1 MRGSEFRTGLR
12 FGMLLLFLL
21 ASQGNG
27 CSPAPPRPSFVLILI
42 DTLRADHLGAY
53 GYSRPTSPSLDA
65 LASRGILF
73 EEAIAA
79 APWTLPSS
87 MALMTGR
94 LPSSHRVENDGMR
107 LSAGIPTL
115 AEVLKSSGYTTSAVV
130 SHIYVSGL
138 FGFDRGFDR
147 FEDFGL
153 SRDYRFEA
161 GLEPRAE
168 KVSERALQE
177 VRALKGRPFFL
188 LVHYFD
194 PHWDYDPPPPYST
207 RFTGPYAGSIRG
219 SYQSFSRYIPPGAVL
234 SPEDRRHLEDL
245 YDGEIAYTDSQVGRL
260 VEGLRQEGA
269 GEETLVLVTSDHGEE
284 FKEHGS
290 LGHGRNLY
298 DEVVKV
304 PLIVARLGSRGAPRR
319 VAEQIRGIDLFPTL
333 CELAGAK
340 VPPGVQGKSLVP
352 WLSGGREAARGAVSE
367 TIRFDAYRKSYR
379 EPGQKIIVRLEDNR
393 REFYDLASD
402 PGERRNL
409 WDGKERRGP
418 LMEQALFSLVDVAAG
433 GWNLRWSSNGAPHRF
448 SGSIETDGLFTS
460 ILPLFSEANRHR
472 VVRGKR
478 IDFDLEGVRAG
489 GGLSFTLEP
498 PDARVGFA
506 LALDGR
512 ETAEIVRIG
521 GERIQP
527 PATPFSFSG
536 VLRSDLFQ
544 RPAHRPGAETGFFL
558 WKDPGGSPAD
568 RVELSDAMKER
579 LRSLGYIQ

>member
-1 MRGSEFRTGLR
+1 MRGGELRTGLR
-12 FGMLLLFLL
+12 FGMLLLLLL
-21 ASQGNG
+21 ASQGSG
-27 CSPAPPRPSFVLILI
+27 CAPVPPRPGFVLILI

-53 GYSRPTSPSLDA
+53 GYSRPTSPFLDA

-73 EEAIAA
+73 EQAIAA
-79 APWTLPSS
+79 APWTLPSG

-94 LPSSHRVENDGMR
+94 LPSSHRVENDGIR
-107 LSAGIPTL
+107 LPAGVPTL
-115 AEVLKSSGYTTSAVV
+115 GYATSAVV
-130 SHIYVSGL
+130 SHIYVSAL
-138 FGFDRGFDR
+138 FGFDRGFER
-147 FEDFGL
+147 FQDFGL

-168 KVSERALQE
+168 KVTARALE
-177 VRALKGRPFFL
+177 EFRALKGRPFFL

-194 PHWDYDPPPPYST
+194 PHWDYDPPPPYDT

-219 SYQSFSRYIPPGAVL
+219 SYQSFSRYIPPGADL

-245 YDGEIAYTDSQVGRL
+245 YDGEIAYTDAQVGSL
-260 VEGLRQEGA
+260 LEGLRREGA
-269 GEETLVLVTSDHGEE
+269 GGETLVVVTSDHGEE

-304 PLIVARLGSRGAPRR
+304 PLIVSRLGSSGVPRR
-319 VAEQIRGIDLFPTL
+319 VAEQVRGIDLFPTL
-333 CELAGAK
+333 CELAGTK
-340 VPPGVQGKSLVP
+340 TPPGVQGKSLVP
-352 WLSGGREAARGAVSE
+352 WLTGGGGASRGAVSE

-379 EPGQKIIVRLEDNR
+379 EPGRKIIVRLEDNR

-402 PGERRNL
+402 PGEKRNL
-409 WDGKERRGP
+409 WDGKEGRGR
-418 LMEQALFSLVDVAAG
+418 LMEEALFSQVDVAVG
-433 GWNLRWSSNGAPHRF
+433 GWNLRWSSDGTPHRF

-460 ILPLFSEANRHR
+460 VLPLFSEANRHR

-478 IDFDLEGVRAG
+478 IDFDLQEVSVG
-489 GGLSFTLEP
+489 GGLSFSVEP

-512 ETAEIVRIG
+512 EEAETVRIG
-521 GERIQP
+521 GERLQP

-536 VLRSDLFQ
+536 VVRSDLF
-544 RPAHRPGAETGFFL
+544 RKPTYRSGGETGFFL
-558 WKDPGGSPAD
+558 WKSPGESPAD